1 MKMPS
6 KETLNNMDKELDKLI
21 SNLPYDTAEG
31 RLQTLLCYVLQTD
44 IVHLYYDVYTKR
56 RNNIIA
62 LATFATA
69 IGTIYALTRRPK
81 QKR

>member
-6 KETLNNMDKELDKLI
+6 KETLNDMDKQLDKLI
-21 SNLPYDTAEG
+21 SDIPCDTAEG
-31 RLQTLLCYVLQTD
+31 RVKMLLCCMLQAD
-44 IVHLYYDVYTKR
+44 IVHLYHDIYTKR

-62 LATFATA
+62 LATIVTA
-69 IGTIYALTRRPK
+69 IGTIYALTRKPK